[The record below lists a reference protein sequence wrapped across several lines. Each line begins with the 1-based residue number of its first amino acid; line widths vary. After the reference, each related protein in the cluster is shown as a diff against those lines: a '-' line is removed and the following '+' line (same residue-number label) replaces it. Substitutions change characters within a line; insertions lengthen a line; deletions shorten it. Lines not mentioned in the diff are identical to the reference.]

1 MKLLMIEWMKLK
13 KYYTFWILTGIF
25 GLLYILWNYGV
36 GSSMVSI
43 GSGNLAILSKSYS
56 FPQVWSN
63 MGFIYSW
70 FVIFLVV
77 FIIISISNE
86 FTFRTN
92 RQHIIDGMHRL
103 DFLHAKAILILAISI
118 GATLF
123 FYLISLIFGFAFGGG
138 NMFDENYFILYAFI
152 YTLNYLSFAALLTFF
167 VKRSGLSI
175 IFFFAYLLV
184 ETILT
189 NVINKKLN
197 TSVGNFTPLQ
207 SSDEL
212 LPFPLLDSLGKM
224 SGLSQEA
231 LPAILY
237 VGVSLA
243 YILVYYLVARR
254 KMLQSDL

>member
-13 KYYTFWILTGIF
+13 RYNTFWILTTVF
-25 GLLYILWNYGV
+25 GLLYILWNYGI
-36 GSSMVSI
+36 GSSMLSF
-43 GSGNLAILSKSYS
+43 GNGNLTVFSKSYS

-123 FYLISLIFGFAFGGG
+123 FYLISLIFGFVHGGG
-138 NMFDENYFILYAFI
+138 NMFDQNYYILYAFV
-152 YTLNYLSFAALLTFF
+152 YTLNYLSFAALLTFII
-167 VKRSGLSI
+167 KRSGLCI

-184 ETILT
+184 ETIFT
-189 NVINKKLN
+189 NVINTKFN

-212 LPFPLLDSLGKM
+212 LPFPLLDTLGKM

-243 YILVYYLVARR
+243 YILVYYLVVRR